1 MQETRTGRAKARAGK
16 KKKSRL
22 PFVLALIGVVIIGA
36 VLYIAQRKPPLDYVD
51 TISHY
56 ASEYD
61 LDPYLVAAVIDTES
75 GFRADAVSR
84 VGARGLMQIMPDTA
98 EWIAKKIGPENF
110 TADQLFDPDVNIRYG
125 CWYLRFLFDRFQSRD
140 LVAAAY
146 NAGHGRVNDWLE
158 DESIT
163 DDSGNLVNIP
173 YEETSKY
180 VEKIAKTQA
189 KYEKDYPEVF
199 HS

>member
-1 MQETRTGRAKARAGK
+1 MQQTRTERARARVGK
-16 KKKSRL
+16 QRKSRL
-22 PFVLALIGVVIIGA
+22 PLVLALVGIAIIVG
-36 VLYIAQRKPPLDYVD
+36 VLYVTQRKPPLEYVD
-51 TISHY
+51 QISQY

-98 EWIAKKIGPENF
+98 EWIAQKIGQENF
-110 TADQLFDPDVNIRYG
+110 TADQLFNPDLNIRYG
-125 CWYLRFLFDRFQSRD
+125 CWYLRFLFDRFHNTE

-146 NAGHGRVNDWLE
+146 NAGHGRVNDWLQ

-173 YEETSKY
+173 YEETSQY
-180 VEKIAKTQA
+180 VEKIARTQA